1 MKKFKIKVSGEGDVS
16 SLLQSSTR
24 LKSDVV
30 TKMLHYG
37 AVKLKVG
44 GKGSFKR
51 IRDPRYRLRK
61 DDLLEAVYD
70 PKVLALAPFTS
81 AQCLYDSPH
90 YGVWLKPA
98 NIMSQGTD
106 AGDQTSLM
114 YAVEMTGKTPFLV
127 HRLDRETQ
135 GLVLVA
141 YNSKA
146 THLLSELFHHN
157 KIKKIYHALVKVHGF
172 LENQGVIE
180 FPLDQQE
187 AKTSYKVLD
196 RSQDKALLELE
207 IHTGRLHQ
215 IRRHLDLIEA
225 PVMGDPKY
233 GKGNKNKDG
242 LALASIS
249 LEFIDP
255 WSGQKQLLEH
265 KDYKFYLKH

>member
-1 MKKFKIKVSGEGDVS
+1 MKKFKFKATNDESISI
-16 SLLQSSTR
+16 LLQTTCRLSSEVI
-24 LKSDVV
+24 D
-30 TKMLHYG
+30 KMLRFG
-37 AVKLKVG
+37 AVKLKLRS
-44 GKGSFKR
+44 KGSFKR
-51 IRDPRYRLRK
+51 VRDPQYRVQK
-61 DDLLEAVYD
+61 EDLIEAVFD
-70 PKVLALAPFTS
+70 QKVLALPAFENAECLFDS
-81 AQCLYDSPH
+81 AH

-114 YAVEMTGKTPFLV
+114 YAVEMAGKTPFLV

-146 THLLSELFHHN
+146 THLLSELFIQN

-172 LENQGVIE
+172 LESQGIIN
-180 FPLDQQE
+180 FPLDDQE

-196 RSQDKALLELE
+196 RSQGKALLELE
-207 IHTGRLHQ
+207 LHTGRLHQ
-215 IRRHLDLIEA
+215 IRRHLDMIEA

-233 GKGNKNKDG
+233 GKGNKNRDG

-249 LEFIDP
+249 LEFVDP
-255 WSGQKQLLEH
+255 WTRNIKLIEH
-265 KDYKFYLKH
+265 KEYKFYLKP

>member
-1 MKKFKIKVSGEGDVS
+1 MKKFKLKATGADEISKLLVSH
-16 SLLQSSTR
+16 TR
-24 LKSDVV
+24 LNLDVV
-30 TKMLHYG
+30 TKMLHFG
-37 AVKLKVG
+37 AVKLKSG
-44 GKGSFKR
+44 GKGAFR
-51 IRDPRYRLRK
+51 RVRDPLFQTRR
-61 DDLLEAVYD
+61 DDLIEAVYD
-70 PKVLALAPFTS
+70 QKVLSLSPFTR
-81 AQCLYDSPH
+81 AQCLFDSSH

-114 YAVEMTGKTPFLV
+114 YAVEMAGKTPFLV

-146 THLLSELFHHN
+146 THLLSELFLQH

-172 LENQGVIE
+172 LEAQGEIN
-180 FPLDQQE
+180 FPLDGQE
-187 AKTSYKVLD
+187 AKTTYKVLE

-207 IHTGRLHQ
+207 LHTGRLHQ
-215 IRRHLDLIEA
+215 IRRHLDLLGA

-249 LEFIDP
+249 LEFTDP
-255 WSGQKQLLEH
+255 WTHKAHYLEH
-265 KDYKFYLKH
+265 KEYKFYLKA

>member
-1 MKKFKIKVSGEGDVS
+1 MKKFKIKVTASSDIA
-16 SLLQSSTR
+16 SLLQTSTR
-24 LKSDVV
+24 LNGELVD
-30 TKMLHYG
+30 KMLRFG
-37 AVKLKVG
+37 AVKVKAG

-51 IRDPRYRLRK
+51 IRDPKVKLK
-61 DDLLEAVYD
+61 PNDLIEAVFD
-70 PKVLALAPFTS
+70 QKVLTLPAFTN
-81 AQCLYDSPH
+81 AQCLFDCAH

-114 YAVEMTGKTPFLV
+114 YAVELAGKTPFLV

-146 THLLSELFHHN
+146 THLLSELFLQN
-157 KIKKIYHALVKVHGF
+157 KIRKIYHALVKVHGF
-172 LENQGVIE
+172 LEEQGVIE
-180 FPLDQQE
+180 LPLDEQE
-187 AKTSYKVLD
+187 AKTSYKVLE

-207 IHTGRLHQ
+207 LHTGRLHQ
-215 IRRHLDLIEA
+215 IRRHLDMIEA

-233 GKGNKNKDG
+233 GKGNKNRDG

-255 WSGQKQLLEH
+255 WSGKNQHFEH
-265 KDYKFYLKH
+265 KEYKFYLKH